1 MNTHHRL
8 TLLAG
13 AAMLLATPV
22 LAADQDDVRALEQ
35 AKVSLTQ
42 AIDIAARQGNGM
54 AIDAEFEEEDGRG
67 AYEVKVLG
75 DGTLVTYTLDAE
87 SGSVTDTENER
98 IEQYFTRLKPADL
111 QNARTTL
118 GQAIGMAEQ
127 RVGGKALDAEVEREG
142 DHVEYEV
149 TVVRPDGS
157 AQEIRINGASGQ
169 VAER

>member
-1 MNTHHRL
+1 MKTHL

-22 LAADQDDVRALEQ
+22 LAADREDVRALEK

-42 AIDIAARQGNGM
+42 AIDIAARQGNGI
-54 AIDAEFEEEDGRG
+54 AIDAEFEEDDGRG
-67 AYEVKVLG
+67 TYEVKVLG
-75 DGTLVTYTLDAE
+75 EGTLVTYTLDAE

-111 QNARTTL
+111 RDARTTL

-127 RVGGKALDAEVEREG
+127 RAGGKAMDAEVEREG

-149 TVVRPDGS
+149 TVARPDGS
-157 AQEIRINGASGQ
+157 AQEIRINGTSGQ